1 MYIHACIH
9 RLLSLMGRL
18 TPDDMFST
26 DLTEAELDPILQ
38 PVKVPISLCYS
49 EQDEYIHD
57 MPAHKEFTQKMAG
70 VLRKYSSRV
79 ECKYY
84 TGDHGLTKLE
94 FYELFVKDTVAFVAT
109 L

>member
-1 MYIHACIH
+1 MH
-9 RLLSLMGRL
+9 RLLSLTGKG

-49 EQDEYIHD
+49 EQDEYVPD
-57 MPAHKEFTQKMAG
+57 LPALQEFTQKMAG

-84 TGDHGLTKLE
+84 TGDHGLSKPE
-94 FYELFVKDTVAFVAT
+94 FYESFVKDAVAFVAS